1 MGWSEKAPPGPI
13 SATVLVGAGVL
24 GVLMVG
30 IGLRVLAGSDLPQSP
45 RNVAASDRL
54 GWMFT
59 APGGVVAVASLAAL
73 VVRRRHRVLARGLML
88 LTGAA
93 LVVSGLVLI
102 VGVVGIPML
111 LVAVA
116 LLVAAFTDEEPGPAV
131 RRAS

>member
-1 MGWSEKAPPGPI
+1 MGWREKAPPGPV
-13 SATVLVGAGVL
+13 SATVLTVALVL

-30 IGLRVLAGSDLPQSP
+30 IGLRVLGGSDLPQSP

-59 APGGVVAVASLAAL
+59 VPGAVVVVASLVAL
-73 VVRRRHRVLARGLML
+73 VTRRRRALAARAAMVLAA
-88 LTGAA
+88 AA

-131 RRAS
+131 RRAP